1 MENETD
7 IQAALEIIEVGMTR
21 FVTGDSEP
29 FKARWSHQP
38 DVSIMG
44 AWGTAEVGWR
54 DSEPRLDWAAAR
66 FKGGNWTQEL
76 LSAATSG
83 DLLYTVTIERME
95 PVLEGQAAPGRS
107 ELRVTHVF
115 RREGGAW
122 KVVHRHADPI
132 ISKTDAATILQQ

>member
-1 MENETD
+1 MSSDTD
-7 IQAALEIIEVGMTR
+7 IQEALQTIEAGMTH
-21 FVTGDSEP
+21 FVTGDSGP
-29 FKARWSHQP
+29 FKERWSHQP

-44 AWGTAEVGWR
+44 AWGTAEVGWP

-76 LSAATSG
+76 LTAGTSG

-95 PVLEGQAAPGRS
+95 PVLEGQDAARRS

-115 RREGGAW
+115 RREDGVW

-132 ISKTDAATILQQ
+132 ISKTAAATILQQ